1 MALLKRR
8 YIRMFVVII
17 GIVFSASLSALFSA
31 SEHENIVSDFEF
43 EVERKAAA
51 FSQTLDM
58 NFEALQSISTLFRTY
73 PDTGYLMFKQE
84 AQRVLQRHSGIQGLE
99 WAPRIFQEERTDA
112 ERVMQLHFPEF
123 SFTHISP
130 HGNMAIAKESQEY
143 YPIYY
148 VEPYFGNEKV
158 LGFDL
163 GSNPRRMSTLIEARD
178 SGQAKA
184 TASIRL
190 IQETENQR
198 GFLTMVPI
206 YQGAVSTLAHRQK
219 NIIGIVLAVNRIGDI
234 FVMSQ
239 HGELPTDL
247 SIRLFDITNPKQVEL
262 LFDRTPKD
270 AILSDDLRYT
280 TSLPTVLGRQWK
292 MEVTA
297 TKAYLAG
304 KKSMTPIIVFASGIM
319 LTAFFTAYLSLMFRH
334 SGLVEKEVIERT
346 KDLDFANNELR
357 KLSQN
362 DALTGLYNRRYFD
375 EYASREWL
383 RAQRTQTPL
392 SLLLI
397 DVDHFKRYND
407 CYGHHAGDVCLKQI
421 ASALQHALMRSQDIV
436 CRYGGEEFV
445 IVLPDTTEPG
455 NVAERCRAKIAA
467 LGIEHNGNEDK
478 GKVSISIGAAT
489 AVPSGA
495 NQFQDLFNAADEAL
509 YEAKSSGR
517 DCTVIRTGDVESD
530 PWPDEDLRA

>member
-8 YIRMFVVII
+8 YIRRFVVFI
-17 GIVFSASLSALFSA
+17 GTVFSASLSALFSA
-31 SEHENIVSDFEF
+31 AEHESIASDFEF

-51 FSQTLDM
+51 FSQTLYM
-58 NFEALQSISTLFRTY
+58 NFEALQSISTLFRSY
-73 PDTGYLMFKQE
+73 PETGYLTFQQE
-84 AQRVLQRHSGIQGLE
+84 AQRILQRHPGIQGLE
-99 WAPRIFQEERTDA
+99 WAPRVKKEERADA
-112 ERVMQLHFPEF
+112 ERAMQLYFPEF

-130 HGNMAIAKESQEY
+130 HGNMAIAKESNEY
-143 YPIYY
+143 YPTYY
-148 VEPYFGNEKV
+148 VEPYVGNEKV

-163 GSNPRRMSTLIEARD
+163 ASNPRRMSTLMEARD
-178 SGQAKA
+178 TGQAKA

-206 YQGAVSTLAHRQK
+206 YEGAISTLASRQE
-219 NIIGIVLAVNRIGDI
+219 NIIGIVLAVYRIGDI
-234 FVMSQ
+234 FSISQ
-239 HGELPTDL
+239 HGELPVDL
-247 SIRLFDITNPKQVEL
+247 SIRLIDITNPMQTEV
-262 LFDRTPKD
+262 LFDKTPKD
-270 AILSDDLRYT
+270 AVLSDVLRYT
-280 TSLPTVLGRQWK
+280 TPLSPVLGRQWQ
-292 MEVTA
+292 MEVIA
-297 TKAYLAG
+297 TKAYVEG
-304 KKSMTPIIVFASGIM
+304 KKSITPIIVFVSGIL
-319 LTAFFTAYLSLMFRH
+319 LTALVTAYLSLLFRH

-346 KDLDFANNELR
+346 KALDFANNELR

-397 DVDHFKRYND
+397 DVDHFKKYND
-407 CYGHHAGDVCLKQI
+407 YYGHHAGDGCLKQL

-455 NVAERCRAKIAA
+455 NVAERCRAKIKA
-467 LGIEHNGNEDK
+467 LSIEHNGNEEN
-478 GKVSISIGAAT
+478 GKVTISIGGAT
-489 AVPSGA
+489 VVPKRED
-495 NQFQDLFNAADEAL
+495 QFKELFNAVDEAL
-509 YEAKSSGR
+509 YEAKAGGR
-517 DCTVIRTGDVESD
+517 DCTVIRTYEAKSD
-530 PWPDEDLRA
+530 PLPDEDLRA